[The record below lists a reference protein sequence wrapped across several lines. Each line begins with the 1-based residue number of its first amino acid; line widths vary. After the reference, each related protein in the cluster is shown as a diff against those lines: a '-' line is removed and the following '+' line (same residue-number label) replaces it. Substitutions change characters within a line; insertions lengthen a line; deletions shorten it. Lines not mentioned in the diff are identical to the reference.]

1 MLSDMQERDKTA
13 GSINNLETEKIKAEN
28 ERKENLIKAKNDE
41 KAVQNIEKE
50 YR

>member
-1 MLSDMQERDKTA
+1 MQERDKTA
-13 GSINNLETEKIKAEN
+13 GSISNLETEKIKAEN